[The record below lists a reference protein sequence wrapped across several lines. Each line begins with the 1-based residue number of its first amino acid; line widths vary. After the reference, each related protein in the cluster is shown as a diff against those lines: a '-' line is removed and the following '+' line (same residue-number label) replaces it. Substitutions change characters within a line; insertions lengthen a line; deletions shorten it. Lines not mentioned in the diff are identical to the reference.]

1 MPKQHAPVSAIIP
14 TWRRLDCLQK
24 TLQELEECSP
34 SPAEILVHVDA
45 GDDQTAPWLHK
56 HASQVRVLESEER
69 MGPGGGRNRLLDE
82 SSQPYIASFDD
93 DSYPLDADY
102 FTQVVTSFEE
112 NPEAGVLS
120 ATVTARGETI
130 PEGRDETV
138 QVASFVG
145 GGCAYRRDAWKDTA
159 GYVPLSLAYGMEEVD
174 LSLQLIDEGW
184 SILRDRR
191 LRVFHDTDLSHHTD
205 PNTVAVTIANHAL
218 LGYLRY
224 PIAGWGLALAQFV
237 NRIWW
242 SIRVGRTEGIWK
254 GVRQVPTRLWK
265 YKEWRDPV
273 SLRTLLQTQK
283 LKNTM

>member
-1 MPKQHAPVSAIIP
+1 MSRQHHAPVSVIIP

-24 TLQELEECSP
+24 TIQELEECSP
-34 SPAEILVHVDA
+34 APAEILVHVDA

-102 FTQVVTSFEE
+102 FTQVIKTFEE

-120 ATVTARGETI
+120 ATVTSRGEAI
-130 PEGRDETV
+130 PESRDETV
-138 QVASFVG
+138 QTASFVG
-145 GGCAYRRDAWKDTA
+145 AGCAYRRDAWKDTA
-159 GYVPLSLAYGMEEVD
+159 GYLPLPLAYGMEEVD

-205 PNTVAVTIANHAL
+205 PDTVAATIANRAL

-242 SIRVGRTEGIWK
+242 SIRAGRTEGIWK
-254 GVRQVPTRLWK
+254 GICHTPAHLWR
-265 YKEWRDPV
+265 YRHLRDPV
-273 SLRTLLQTQK
+273 SWATLLQVQK
-283 LKNTM
+283 LKN